1 MCRLCRLIKAGVLA
15 KRLSPQVSRMS
26 ALAELVGYAGS
37 LAFGAFQLLL
47 LRHQE
52 ASVQRRLLRLPQV
65 AASLLLATRF
75 PKPCVTIEQQH
86 TQTGR
91 SDDPVASHLT
101 PPHDSWIL
109 HPDAEPWWQGWC

>member
-26 ALAELVGYAGS
+26 AVAELVGYAGS

-47 LRHQE
+47 LCHQE
-52 ASVQRRLLRLPQV
+52 ASVLRRLFRLPQV

-75 PKPCVTIEQQH
+75 LSSCAIIE
-86 TQTGR
+86 
-91 SDDPVASHLT
+91 
-101 PPHDSWIL
+101 
-109 HPDAEPWWQGWC
+109 